1 MALKII
7 FRKKAEKQLDHF
19 TAMGERLFGS
29 KVAQKFYH
37 NVLSD
42 IHLLANNPQL
52 GAIEPLL
59 EGRSRSYRSLLVH
72 KHFKLIYYINA
83 NRNTLY
89 LIAMWD
95 TRREPGR
102 LTAGIK

>member
-1 MALKII
+1 MKYQW
-7 FRKKAEKQLDHF
+7 RRKAEDQVKQAIRYCTKEF
-19 TAMGERLFGS
+19 GKSTAE
-29 KVAQKFYH
+29 KFLLNIGH
-37 NVLSD
+37 QVD
-42 IHLLANNPQL
+42 LLANNPQL

-59 EGRSRSYRSLLVH
+59 EGRSRSYRSLLIH

-102 LTAGIK
+102 LTAVIK